1 MRNFEIDFVK
11 YFNDEEKNEVK
22 KFVSENI
29 ADMELHRGWN
39 YSVDVSDAVNRTA
52 NVDIYVD

>member
-22 KFVSENI
+22 KFVGENI
-29 ADMELHRGWN
+29 ADMELHGGWN